1 MTLDDRDRSTISSG
15 LIRYVGFEMFRVSWV
30 WYSRLVVKYLI
41 YRNFKN
47 WISQIPLLK
56 DSEYRGSAILH
67 DWVFT

>member
-47 WISQIPLLK
+47 WILLK